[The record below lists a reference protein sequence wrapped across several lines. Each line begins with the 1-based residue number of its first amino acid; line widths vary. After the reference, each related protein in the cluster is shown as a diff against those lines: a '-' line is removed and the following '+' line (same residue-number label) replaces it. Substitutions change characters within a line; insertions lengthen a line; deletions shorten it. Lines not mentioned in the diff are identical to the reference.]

1 MRQWQLLIFFFLL
14 FSSIVK
20 GQSDI
25 IQFGKASYYADKFN
39 GRKTASGEI
48 YNHSKK
54 TAAHKSL
61 DFGTRVRVT
70 NLENKKSVVVIIND
84 RGPFVKGRIID
95 LSKSAAEK
103 LDFLDKGITDV
114 KIEVINSADARESN
128 SKKQKSKK
136 K

>member
-20 GQSDI
+20 GQSDFV
-25 IQFGKASYYADKFN
+25 QFGKASYYADKFN

-61 DFGTRVRVT
+61 DFGTKVRVI
-70 NLENKKSVVVIIND
+70 NLENKKSIVVIIND

-95 LSKSAAEK
+95 LSKSAAEE
-103 LDFLDKGITDV
+103 LDFLDKGIIDV
-114 KIEVINSADARESN
+114 KIEVINSADAKESN
-128 SKKQKSKK
+128 PKKQKSKK

>member
-114 KIEVINSADARESN
+114 KIEVINSADAKKSN